1 MGFPKMGYINSWI
14 GWFMMENPK
23 KKRGWL
29 SSLTFGFLRV
39 TWPISSW
46 TSCLHKH
53 PQIFIF
59 IHFPALFL
67 TSYDINSSFWPLATN
82 FLRHLSEKASI
93 LGVQTP
99 AGDSRTAKR
108 SSSSGAW
115 RGWSGWTRW
124 ARAPQLCSPD
134 FFDWPTVSQKCQK
147 ALAKFP
153 SPDVYTFRA
162 NHLDHPTIS
171 RVQSVTSRTI
181 HPLRT
186 CRDTFRNEPVASS
199 KLSHVYLSLL
209 SVKIEDSDM
218 RWIPK
223 LMFQYGCWVMFI

>member
-23 KKRGWL
+23 KSGWL

-82 FLRHLSEKASI
+82 FLRHLSEKATI

-134 FFDWPTVSQKCQK
+134 FFDGPTVSQKMSKSTCKVSQ
-147 ALAKFP
+147 
-153 SPDVYTFRA
+153 
-162 NHLDHPTIS
+162 S
-171 RVQSVTSRTI
+171 RCLHI
-181 HPLRT
+181 
-186 CRDTFRNEPVASS
+186 SS
-199 KLSHVYLSLL
+199 KSFRSSNHFTCAISHLPNDPPV
-209 SVKIEDSDM
+209 EDM
-218 RWIPK
+218 
-223 LMFQYGCWVMFI
+223 